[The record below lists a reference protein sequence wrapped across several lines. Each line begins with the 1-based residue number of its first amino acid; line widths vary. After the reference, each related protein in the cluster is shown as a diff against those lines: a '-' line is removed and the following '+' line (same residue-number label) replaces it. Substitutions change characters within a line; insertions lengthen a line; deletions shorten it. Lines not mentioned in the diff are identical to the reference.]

1 MTPRLKSTRAA
12 RDLIKAHEPFLAEAE
27 RRGKRWTVGYGHT
40 ASAKEGVTLKPED
53 AELLLIYDVMRA
65 EQTIDANVGAEM
77 AAPMRDALVSFALS
91 VGLRAFKVSDVA
103 RLARA
108 GRHRDAAAAIETWVR
123 ADQDGRLVVSDRLVT
138 RRAAEKALYLSGL
151 EDSAANIDAPSMAA
165 EPEPASEAGADIAAE
180 TPAEAPAAEAALSQ
194 AAEDEPVPDEPD
206 AAPVDDAQAEA
217 EPEPEPEPVDAH
229 DASSGLVEL
238 DIAFETPDDETAG
251 DSRVEPQ
258 IVSPDPEAAAEQG
271 EDASLDERDV
281 KSETVEPEMVEASDA
296 EPSESAEP
304 VALSEPAEAP
314 EQVEVATETT
324 EAPEGAETSDAPEAD
339 EAQPDLDAVKQAQD
353 ASIAAVM
360 ARMAQQVSAS
370 IATAPASTEAD
381 DPVKLGYSFLSTA
394 HVDMALPSV
403 TRDTSETAQPVAPQE
418 DVRAKPSSLFSST
431 AVPMGPFH
439 GALQVSS
446 IKVTAIAPEALPQG
460 SDAQDAD
467 ADGDVDSVQ
476 IAAPLSDSDD
486 AISVEVPAD
495 EDAAPEALTASHDAP
510 NGAEVFS
517 APPHPALAPASA
529 PGMSGDVEGPDHPD
543 KDDEDPHHDLHE
555 DGEELDP
562 TVVAGTEAPAASET
576 EPTQSKGG
584 DVMFISSLAVG
595 GAMVGLGGWDIAANM
610 DAYMELGLSYSP
622 LGPIVFGAG
631 VLLSAA
637 SAWFIIGRR
646 NDK

>member
-194 AAEDEPVPDEPD
+194 VVEDEAVPDEPD

-217 EPEPEPEPVDAH
+217 GPEPEPEPEDAH

-271 EDASLDERDV
+271 EDASQDESDSE
-281 KSETVEPEMVEASDA
+281 SETGEPEMVEASDA
-296 EPSESAEP
+296 EPSDPA
-304 VALSEPAEAP
+304 ALSEPAEEPEQTELAP
-314 EQVEVATETT
+314 ESTEPPEAT
-324 EAPEGAETSDAPEAD
+324 ETSDAPEAD

-370 IATAPASTEAD
+370 IATAPASTEAE

>member
-165 EPEPASEAGADIAAE
+165 EPEPASDAGADIAAE

-194 AAEDEPVPDEPD
+194 VVEDEAVPDEPD

-217 EPEPEPEPVDAH
+217 GPEPEPEPEDAH

-271 EDASLDERDV
+271 EDASQDESDSE
-281 KSETVEPEMVEASDA
+281 SETGEPEMVEASDA
-296 EPSESAEP
+296 EPSDPA
-304 VALSEPAEAP
+304 ALSEPAEAT

-562 TVVAGTEAPAASET
+562 TVVAGTEAPAALET

>member
-12 RDLIKAHEPFLAEAE
+12 RDLIKAHEPFLADAE

-65 EQTIDANVGAEM
+65 EQTLDASVGAEM

-151 EDSAANIDAPSMAA
+151 EDSAAHLEAPSIVSEAEPETAPATDTEISNDAPEPEA
-165 EPEPASEAGADIAAE
+165 EPFSKAEAEVEPASED
-180 TPAEAPAAEAALSQ
+180 
-194 AAEDEPVPDEPD
+194 
-206 AAPVDDAQAEA
+206 VDDAPSA
-217 EPEPEPEPVDAH
+217 
-229 DASSGLVEL
+229 LVEL
-238 DIAFETPDDETAG
+238 DIAFETPDEETVDE
-251 DSRVEPQ
+251 SVVEP
-258 IVSPDPEAAAEQG
+258 
-271 EDASLDERDV
+271 
-281 KSETVEPEMVEASDA
+281 ASDA
-296 EPSESAEP
+296 LENGAVTAQPPEEDAPLDEPEAESVPVESEAGEPEPIDAEALDAEP
-304 VALSEPAEAP
+304 ADTPALSEPDEEP
-314 EQVEVATETT
+314 EPAD
-324 EAPEGAETSDAPEAD
+324 AASDAPNISESD
-339 EAQPDLDAVKQAQD
+339 QSQPDLDAVKQAQD

-360 ARMAQQVSAS
+360 ARMAEQVSSS
-370 IATAPASTEAD
+370 IAPVEATEPDAS
-381 DPVKLGYSFLSTA
+381 VMLGYSFLSTA
-394 HVDMALPSV
+394 HVDLASQSAP
-403 TRDTSETAQPVAPQE
+403 RAAPKPAQPETSQVDAPS
-418 DVRAKPSSLFSST
+418 KPRSLFSSP

-460 SDAQDAD
+460 SDAESAD
-467 ADGDVDSVQ
+467 TAEDKQSVQ
-476 IAAPLSDSDD
+476 TAAQVSGSDD
-486 AISVEVPAD
+486 AISVEAPAD
-495 EDAAPEALTASHDAP
+495 EDSAPEALTISHEAP
-510 NGAEVFS
+510 NDAQVFS

-529 PGMSGDVEGPDHPD
+529 AGLSGDVEGPDHPD
-543 KDDEDPHHDLHE
+543 KGDEDPDQDLHE
-555 DGEELDP
+555 DSEELVP
-562 TVVAGTEAPAASET
+562 TLVAGTEAPAALET
-576 EPTQSKGG
+576 EPKQSKGG

-646 NDK
+646 NEK

>member
-12 RDLIKAHEPFLAEAE
+12 RDMIKAHEPFLAEAE

-151 EDSAANIDAPSMAA
+151 EDSAATIDAPSMVA

-180 TPAEAPAAEAALSQ
+180 TPAEAPAVEAALSQ
-194 AAEDEPVPDEPD
+194 VVEDESIPDEPD

-217 EPEPEPEPVDAH
+217 EHEPEPVDAH
-229 DASSGLVEL
+229 DVSPGLVEL

-258 IVSPDPEAAAEQG
+258 IVSPDPEAVAEQIEDEG
-271 EDASLDERDV
+271 EDASEDESDSE
-281 KSETVEPEMVEASDA
+281 SETGEPEMVEASDA
-296 EPSESAEP
+296 EPSDPA
-304 VALSEPAEAP
+304 ALSEPVEAP
-314 EQVEVATETT
+314 EQVEVATEGT
-324 EAPEGAETSDAPEAD
+324 ETSDAPEAD
-339 EAQPDLDAVKQAQD
+339 EAQSDLDAVKQAQD

-370 IATAPASTEAD
+370 IATAPASTQAD

-394 HVDMALPSV
+394 HVDMAFPSV

-476 IAAPLSDSDD
+476 IAAPLSHSDD

-495 EDAAPEALTASHDAP
+495 QDAAPEALTASHDAP

-529 PGMSGDVEGPDHPD
+529 PGMSGDMEGPDHPD
-543 KDDEDPHHDLHE
+543 KDDEDLQHDLHE

>member
-151 EDSAANIDAPSMAA
+151 EDSAASIDAPSVVA
-165 EPEPASEAGADIAAE
+165 EPEPAPEAASDTSAE
-180 TPAEAPAAEAALSQ
+180 TPAEEPAVEAAPSSAAPDAPVQDESEPEEAPLDEAPAES
-194 AAEDEPVPDEPD
+194 
-206 AAPVDDAQAEA
+206 
-217 EPEPEPEPVDAH
+217 EPEPEGAH

-238 DIAFETPDDETAG
+238 DIAFETPDDETVG

-258 IVSPDPEAAAEQG
+258 IVSPDLEAVAEQIEDEG
-271 EDASLDERDV
+271 EDASQDESDIE
-281 KSETVEPEMVEASDA
+281 SEMAEPELVEAEATDA
-296 EPSESAEP
+296 EPAEAE
-304 VALSEPAEAP
+304 ALSEPAEEP
-314 EQVEVATETT
+314 EQVEPV
-324 EAPEGAETSDAPEAD
+324 PEAD
-339 EAQPDLDAVKQAQD
+339 DTDDAQPDQDAVKQAQD

-370 IATAPASTEAD
+370 IATAPAATEAD
-381 DPVKLGYSFLSTA
+381 EPVKLGYSFLSTA

-403 TRDTSETAQPVAPQE
+403 PREATETAQPEAPQE
-418 DVRAKPSSLFSST
+418 DVSAEPRSLFSSP
-431 AVPMGPFH
+431 AVPMGPYH

-460 SDAQDAD
+460 SDAQDEGAGGD
-467 ADGDVDSVQ
+467 ADRVQ
-476 IAAPLSDSDD
+476 VAAPLSDSDD
-486 AISVEVPAD
+486 AISVEVPTD
-495 EDAAPEALTASHDAP
+495 EDAAPEALTASHDMP

-562 TVVAGTEAPAASET
+562 TVVAGTEAPAAPET
-576 EPTQSKGG
+576 ESTQSKGG

-646 NDK
+646 NEK

>member
-65 EQTIDANVGAEM
+65 EQTIDASVGAEM

-123 ADQDGRLVVSDRLVT
+123 ADQDGRLVVSERLVT

-151 EDSAANIDAPSMAA
+151 EDSAARVDAPSVGA
-165 EPEPASEAGADIAAE
+165 ESEKTSEVASDIAAE
-180 TPAEAPAAEAALSQ
+180 TQADEPAAEAAPPEPAIDAPVQDDGEPESAPL
-194 AAEDEPVPDEPD
+194 DEP
-206 AAPVDDAQAEA
+206 QADA
-217 EPEPEPEPVDAH
+217 EPEAAH
-229 DASSGLVEL
+229 DASTGLVEL
-238 DIAFETPDDETAG
+238 DIVFETPDDETVG
-251 DSRVEPQ
+251 DNRAEPQ
-258 IVSPDPEAAAEQG
+258 VAAPDLEAAAEQG
-271 EDASLDERDV
+271 EDEDEGEDAPHDEPETV
-281 KSETVEPEMVEASDA
+281 SETVELETIEPETGEAEASDA
-296 EPSESAEP
+296 DLDEAE
-304 VALSEPAEAP
+304 ALSDPAEAP
-314 EQVEVATETT
+314 TQADA
-324 EAPEGAETSDAPEAD
+324 APETMETPKAPAAD
-339 EAQPDLDAVKQAQD
+339 DPQSEQDTVKQAQD

-370 IATAPASTEAD
+370 IATAPASTQAD

-394 HVDMALPSV
+394 HVDMAKPSLPA
-403 TRDTSETAQPVAPQE
+403 DAKEIAQPEAPQE
-418 DVRAKPSSLFSST
+418 DVRAKPNSLFSSP
-431 AVPMGPFH
+431 AVPMGPYH

-460 SDAQDAD
+460 SDEQDMD
-467 ADGDVDSVQ
+467 AGEDAGSVQ
-476 IAAPLSDSDD
+476 VAAPLSDSDD
-486 AISVEVPAD
+486 AIAVEIPTD
-495 EDAAPEALTASHDAP
+495 EDAAPEPLTASHDAP

-529 PGMSGDVEGPDHPD
+529 PGLSGDVEGPDHPD
-543 KDDEDPHHDLHE
+543 KDVDDPHHDLHE

-562 TVVAGTEAPAASET
+562 TVVAGTEAPAASE
-576 EPTQSKGG
+576 PDSIQSKGG

-646 NDK
+646 NEK